1 MLKHKKKKRRLSI
14 EITEKHVV
22 ASSVEMVTVNGRP
35 SKALIDSGF
44 RKILGPFPKGLGRNI
59 TLSPEIIRDKVEGKD
74 EEIRDQAK
82 KM

>member
-1 MLKHKKKKRRLSI
+1 
-14 EITEKHVV
+14 
-22 ASSVEMVTVNGRP
+22 MVTVNERP